1 MNITSSELERLK
13 KLGATFKK
21 TDKQSKYRS
30 VKSVCSHGIKWD
42 SNRERTHFYT
52 ALRPMEIAGVIT
64 ELSRQVR
71 FKFELNGVKICSYI
85 ADFTYKQDGKLV
97 VVDVKSKYT
106 SKLPVYRIKKKLM
119 LAVHGIEVKE
129 V

>member
-1 MNITSSELERLK
+1 MNITSAELERLK

-21 TDKQSKYRS
+21 SDKPSKYRS
-30 VKSVCSHGIKWD
+30 IKSVCARGIKWD
-42 SNRERTHFYT
+42 SNRERDYFYNT
-52 ALRPMEIAGVIT
+52 LRPMEIVKVIT

-106 SKLPVYRIKKKLM
+106 SKQIGR
-119 LAVHGIEVKE
+119 A
-129 V
+129 